1 MSNENATDQKS
12 LLAQVEA
19 EIQKAG
25 RESLKARVKGLVQKR
40 IEAEKV
46 VNGINLEIQKAIED
60 FENGV

>member
-1 MSNENATDQKS
+1 MSTETTTEQKN

-25 RESLKARVKGLVQKR
+25 RESLKARVKALVQKR
-40 IEAEKV
+40 IDAEKV